1 MMDNVTVSCYRVHMT
16 TRPGPRTPTSIAM
29 NRRERVLAE
38 AIGRLH
44 GSASAG
50 VGVRESLRFMENKIR
65 MNDQGSELDQIM
77 AQIESEHAERD
88 A

>member
-1 MMDNVTVSCYRVHMT
+1 
-16 TRPGPRTPTSIAM
+16 M

-65 MNDQGSELDQIM
+65 MNDQGSELDRIM
-77 AQIESEHAERD
+77 AQVEAEHAERD

>member
-1 MMDNVTVSCYRVHMT
+1 
-16 TRPGPRTPTSIAM
+16 M

-38 AIGRLH
+38 AIGRWH

-50 VGVRESLRFMENKIR
+50 VGVRESLRFMEERLRLNGDGKVLDR
-65 MNDQGSELDQIM
+65 MIAE
-77 AQIESEHAERD
+77 IEAEHAERD

>member
-1 MMDNVTVSCYRVHMT
+1 MNTR
-16 TRPGPRTPTSIAM
+16 RPGPRNPVSIAL
-29 NRRERVLAE
+29 NTRERILAE

-50 VGVRESLRFMENKIR
+50 VGVRESLRMMEDRIKVN
-65 MNDQGSELDQIM
+65 GGGEELRQIM
-77 AQIESEHAERD
+77 AEIEAERAAGD

>member
-1 MMDNVTVSCYRVHMT
+1 MSN
-16 TRPGPRTPTSIAM
+16 RPGPRTPTSIAM
-29 NRRERVLAE
+29 NRRERILAE

-50 VGVRESLRFMENKIR
+50 VGVREALRHMEDRLKI
-65 MNDQGSELDQIM
+65 NGQGDELRRIM
-77 AQIESEHAERD
+77 AEIETEHAERG